1 MKKTLKVLFLL
12 GISILCSSIPS
23 TYAQVSNNVPDYYY
37 ANYKFAGE
45 WESILDW
52 FTKAKARYSV
62 NNDFSSSD
70 FEQLS
75 KYFDKTFPHLTKDY
89 TSVYE
94 KCSLLANSLAK
105 NYTYREMESL
115 MWNGCYKSL
124 TQAIGRIN
132 SSYTVKPTV
141 SANPSAWMAP
151 MTVTFDARSSS
162 DPSMETIP
170 TDNFYRYYRDENGV
184 DTPIGQWQVTSY
196 TFNEP
201 GKFIV
206 HLVVRSSN
214 VNQGILDWEKNLTI
228 NVTPKAADIV
238 VYANT
243 RRMFKNIPL
252 KIWITEA
259 ERWVVFDWSLTKPR
273 WWREILSHRWTITNS
288 SAWFTYDSKYIDGE
302 PSFVNVPLVWNGLF
316 KVTLTT
322 RDNEKNTVSE
332 SYNIYL
338 SDPVTVIK
346 QTPEKWTSSTT
357 FTFDWSASYSIT
369 SRLTSYVWELF
380 DWNWDENNGNKIVMF
395 QGKKMNLNWN
405 QRLNP
410 WNYMVRLTV
419 TDAAGH
425 QNVDTKDLYVE
436 STTPTPQFTA
446 TPTNKRLYPSEF
458 TLDASNTTDI
468 DVSNGVDS
476 LEYHRE
482 FSTENVKILS
492 TENNN
497 EKMVVQFNEKWRH
510 IIRMTATDQYWK
522 FASVSKY
529 IDVKSTL
536 RPEIEVIPWPIT
548 WWKTLEFKS
557 SVNETVRDYSWNFW
571 DGTKAI
577 SSESAKDT
585 QHIYWR
591 RWIYPVQLTV
601 TNTDGEYNTV
611 TEKAFVWEID
621 YPIAAYSVLNSN
633 SFYIQS
639 SDKCRIET
647 EPWIYNEEEAYP
659 VDRYAKVTI
668 NPSRS
673 VNTKWTSNWL
683 QYVFEKEAMAWT
695 NQAKSTNQFT
705 TSFSQVGCHYVD
717 LTVKDSNVW
726 KQDKTRIWF
735 NVKNAT
741 PKLKSV
747 ALSFPQYADT
757 TNNNNNNVWI
767 WFTNDTN
774 SNKSIFDCS
783 GTSNLTVKVTA
794 VEPSDSDW
802 NISRLRFYYYN
813 IDDPDRILEYKE
825 SRISAPYVYFVIPKI
840 AWEYKFW
847 VMVYDND
854 GWMIDS
860 DEYLAS
866 NPSIYFPAACG
877 EAWVPTVTLK
887 VSSTN
892 VQVGDTVTYTII
904 SKIASD
910 NEDFETDRTFYYDFN
925 WDGIWDSVTKKDTAT
940 YTFTEDYEDW
950 VIPRAAV
957 EYRWKVWQTEWA
969 TVIVRNWIKPILLTN
984 SCGNTVIFRDMS
996 VGIMQQRQ
1004 ICFETSECEAWNT
1017 KFRRTHISTT
1027 DPNGLTWWTETSITQ
1042 NDSFVW
1048 KYDNYWEHDV
1058 SIYLKNKYW
1067 IEVQTWFVV
1076 RTSSDSSNWRI
1087 APWINMITIPE
1098 TTVNNSNLEIFLS
1111 KVMNNT
1117 LLMYINNENWET
1129 CYVDTDIA
1137 TDSDWDWKSDN
1148 DMDIQCNKMA
1158 KIKYEPDYE
1167 SAIWRIYFTNKWS
1180 LTFKNFYVTFEWI
1193 VLELDDEKKE
1203 IYNDI
1208 TTLVNWIEDLSTE
1221 NTDLKKSL
1229 DRLRKNLNNRS
1240 EVTSIVITINEQI
1253 EEWWIKM
1260 SASQKDM
1267 LDSVLGR
1274 LSNEDTVVSVWMNEY
1289 ERSKKEII
1297 ALLPTKS
1304 SLKSTIE
1311 WMFEDFD
1318 EKVADY
1324 WPEKRVELLEWIWD
1338 EIIKDS
1344 KKNKWDES
1352 YITPHFCKIFEHFN
1366 ISAYTDRC
1374 WTASDTI
1381 SSNYDIAKNE
1391 QTTTSEKSKF
1401 PLRLKIILI
1410 VLVWWLLTMWWI
1422 IVFFSI
1428 KARLNTESENE
1439 DEEW

>member
-1 MKKTLKVLFLL
+1 MKNTLKVLLLL
-12 GISILCSSIPS
+12 GISILCGSIPS
-23 TYAQVSNNVPDYYY
+23 TYAQVKNNVPDYYY
-37 ANYKFAGE
+37 ANYKFANE

-62 NNDFSSSD
+62 GQDFSSSD

-89 TSVYE
+89 ASVYE
-94 KCSLLANSLAK
+94 KCSLLASSLAK

-151 MTVTFDARSSS
+151 ITVTFDARNSS

-243 RRMFKNIPL
+243 RRMLKNTPL

-259 ERWVVFDWSLTKPR
+259 ERWVVFDGSLTKPR

-302 PSFVNVPLVWNGLF
+302 PSFINVPLVWNGLF

-357 FTFDWSASYSIT
+357 FTFDGSASYSIT

-536 RPEIEVIPWPIT
+536 RPEIEVLPWPIT

-557 SVNETVRDYSWNFW
+557 SVNEPVRDYSWNFW
-571 DGTKAI
+571 DGTKSI
-577 SSESAKDT
+577 SSESAIDT

-601 TNTDGEYNTV
+601 TNMDGEYNTV
-611 TEKAFVWEID
+611 TEKAFIWEID

-639 SDKCRIET
+639 SDICRIEY
-647 EPWIYNEEEAYP
+647 ESWSYNEEEAYP
-659 VDRYAKVTI
+659 IDRYAKVTI

-705 TSFSQVGCHYVD
+705 TSFSQVGCHYLD

-757 TNNNNNNVWI
+757 TNNNNNVWI

-887 VSSTN
+887 VNSTN

-910 NEDFETDRTFYYDFN
+910 NDDFETDRTFYYDFN
-925 WDGIWDSVTKKDTAT
+925 WDWIWDSVTKKDTAT

-1076 RTSSDSSNWRI
+1076 RTSSDTSNWRI

-1148 DMDIQCNKMA
+1148 DTDIQCNKMA

-1352 YITPHFCKIFEHFN
+1352 YITPHFCNIFEHFN

-1381 SSNYDIAKNE
+1381 SSNYDTAKNE
-1391 QTTTSEKSKF
+1391 QTNTSEKSKF